1 MEHPVYSTNPQLLK
15 KTDIYNIITLNLK
28 LREWSYLIIKYVLFH
43 GPKEIFNSSY
53 SKLRL

>member
-1 MEHPVYSTNPQLLK
+1 MEHPVYSTNPQ
-15 KTDIYNIITLNLK
+15 TDIYNIITLNLK

-53 SKLRL
+53 GKLRL